1 MYLFS
6 NPEISRES
14 KEVNKSKQTK
24 KDIVQKI
31 YILANC

>member
-14 KEVNKSKQTK
+14 KEMNKSKQK